1 MPEESGRKIRAS
13 NSGTK
18 CCYTRLDELLPIG
31 QQMAKH
37 DASDRQLDAPQT
49 EVLPPQTMRTQ
60 VHDLQNAVQ
69 LRYTGKYVRPVVWRG
84 RRANALLLPF

>member
-1 MPEESGRKIRAS
+1 MPKESGRKIRAS

-18 CCYTRLDELLPIG
+18 CRHNRLDKLLPIG

-37 DASDRQLDAPQT
+37 DASDRQLDAPQI
-49 EVLPPQTMRTQ
+49 EVLSPQTMRTQ

-69 LRYTGKYVRPVVWRG
+69 LRHTGRQKLERG
-84 RRANALLLPF
+84 DVLARLVGHV